1 VSAVTYPA
9 TYPADTRPDWI
20 KAIPRARDAAASRD
34 AWVADRVQRRAP
46 RRYTDADRAHL
57 TAHAE
62 REWAKRHP
70 ALAKV
75 LAGAVGA

>member
-1 VSAVTYPA
+1 MTDPT

-20 KAIPRARDAAASRD
+20 KSAPRVRAAAASRD

-70 ALAKV
+70 ALAA
-75 LAGAVGA
+75 LLAVGA